1 MSLLVKVCGMT
12 EGENIR
18 QVESLGVSLMGF
30 IFYPPSP
37 RAVRCMPAYLPLK
50 AKRVGVFVNE
60 APEHIVA
67 CIAKF
72 GLEYV
77 QLHGKETVDDCRRLR
92 RAADVKLI
100 KALSLSSPQA
110 AAGAEAYSGVCD
122 YLLFDTPTQA
132 YGGSGKR
139 FDWSLLESY
148 QGDTPF
154 LLSGGIGPES
164 ADAVKAIHHPRL
176 AGIDLN
182 SRFELSPG
190 MKDVERLR
198 RFLEALQP
206 LHDHQNNMKH
216 E

>member
-30 IFYPPSP
+30 IFYPPSA
-37 RAVRCMPAYLPLK
+37 RAVRVMPAYLPLK

-67 CIAKF
+67 CIAKY
-72 GLEYV
+72 GLDYV
-77 QLHGKETVDDCRRLR
+77 QLHGKETVDDGRRLHEETGI
-92 RAADVKLI
+92 KLI
-100 KALSLSSPQA
+100 KALPLSSPRE
-110 AAGAEAYSGVCD
+110 AAGAEVYSGVCD
-122 YLLFDTPTQA
+122 YLLFDTPTKA

-139 FDWSLLESY
+139 FDWSLLDSY

-164 ADAVKAIHHPRL
+164 VEAIKAIHHPRL

-190 MKDVERLR
+190 VKDVERLR

-206 LHDHQNNMKH
+206 LQDNQTT
-216 E
+216 